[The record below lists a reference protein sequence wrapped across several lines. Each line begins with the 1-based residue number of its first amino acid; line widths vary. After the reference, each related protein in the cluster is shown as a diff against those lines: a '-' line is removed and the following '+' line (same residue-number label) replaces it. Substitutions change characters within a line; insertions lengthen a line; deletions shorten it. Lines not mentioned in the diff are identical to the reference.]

1 MVRWGQDAMTGTTKD
16 LLAHLQG
23 KEYGLGTHGEPPNS
37 YSSNS
42 IASIV
47 WGNGEGGE

>member
-1 MVRWGQDAMTGTTKD
+1 MTGTTKG

-37 YSSNS
+37 CSNNS
-42 IASIV
+42 ITSIV
-47 WGNGEGGE
+47 WGNGEGAE

>member
-1 MVRWGQDAMTGTTKD
+1 MTGTTKG
-16 LLAHLQG
+16 LLAHLQE

-47 WGNGEGGE
+47 WGNWEGGE